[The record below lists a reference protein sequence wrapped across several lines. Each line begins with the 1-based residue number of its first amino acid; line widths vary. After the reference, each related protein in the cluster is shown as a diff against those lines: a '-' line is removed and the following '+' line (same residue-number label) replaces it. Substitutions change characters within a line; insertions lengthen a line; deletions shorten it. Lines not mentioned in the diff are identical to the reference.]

1 MVMKSAVKSAQT
13 AASFIAHPAESS
25 GTADAVGGF
34 VSVRVGAN
42 VSLVGLRTT
51 GLTTNV
57 DVACQIYP
65 GTSSKEILEMS
76 EEILNRW
83 NV

>member
-51 GLTTNV
+51 RLNNQRRRGVPN
-57 DVACQIYP
+57 I
-65 GTSSKEILEMS
+65 SSYLVKRDLGDE
-76 EEILNRW
+76 
-83 NV
+83 

>member
-34 VSVRVGAN
+34 VSVRVGSN

-51 GLTTNV
+51 RLNNQRRRGVPN
-57 DVACQIYP
+57 I
-65 GTSSKEILEMS
+65 SSYLVKRDLGDE
-76 EEILNRW
+76 
-83 NV
+83 